1 MSLPNPSW
9 FSFSFKLIAFS
20 LLGSNIDDKLAELQT
35 ENIYL
40 NNLVKKLILDEVERQ
55 PSWSGSASS
64 QMTLPSSEGE
74 PTVLKLSNK
83 LGNYKFFSQ
92 SAPTEVPRKEP
103 IIDDGNDLLRRKIL
117 EENLLDAVKHDPF
130 LLARIQGLKNLQ
142 HNHYR

>member
-1 MSLPNPSW
+1 M
-9 FSFSFKLIAFS
+9 
-20 LLGSNIDDKLAELQT
+20 
-35 ENIYL
+35 
-40 NNLVKKLILDEVERQ
+40 VKKLVLDEVERQ
-55 PSWSGSASS
+55 PSWSGSAIS
-64 QMTLPSSEGE
+64 QKMTLPSSEGE

-92 SAPTEVPRKEP
+92 SAPVEEPRKEP
-103 IIDDGNDLLRRKIL
+103 NIGDGNDLLRRKLL

>member
-1 MSLPNPSW
+1 M
-9 FSFSFKLIAFS
+9 
-20 LLGSNIDDKLAELQT
+20 
-35 ENIYL
+35 
-40 NNLVKKLILDEVERQ
+40 KKLVLDEVERQ
-55 PSWSGSASS
+55 PSWSGSAVS
-64 QMTLPSSEGE
+64 QKMTLPSSEGE

-103 IIDDGNDLLRRKIL
+103 IIDDGNDLLRRKLL

>member
-1 MSLPNPSW
+1 M
-9 FSFSFKLIAFS
+9 K
-20 LLGSNIDDKLAELQT
+20 KLQT
-35 ENIYL
+35 ENSFL
-40 NNLVKKLILDEVERQ
+40 NNLVKKLVLDEVERQ
-55 PSWSGSASS
+55 PSWSGSAIS
-64 QMTLPSSEGE
+64 QKMTLPSSEGE

-92 SAPTEVPRKEP
+92 SAPIEETRKEP
-103 IIDDGNDLLRRKIL
+103 NIGQGNNILRRKLL